1 MENIDVLLKLS
12 KITNEGTVYILW
24 RSFKSSQDT
33 FFGSNYEI
41 MVLKS

>member
-24 RSFKSSQDT
+24 RYFKGSQDT
-33 FFGSNYEI
+33 FLATL
-41 MVLKS
+41 MK